1 VYNRFIFMLLPFLYD
16 NHPAGE
22 RKRVYSRP
30 DHSGLTRCCGWL
42 VVGVRKRE
50 KDNIRRP
57 RLDVSSVY
65 YKKHTVIGLDSP
77 LFLYT
82 HRKKKKIDKA

>member
-1 VYNRFIFMLLPFLYD
+1 MDDERGLIAFLLYD
-16 NHPAGE
+16 IHPAGE
-22 RKRVYSRP
+22 GKRVSSRL
-30 DHSGLTRCCGWL
+30 DRSGLTRRCGWL

-50 KDNIRRP
+50 KDSIRRP

-77 LFLYT
+77 LFLI
-82 HRKKKKIDKA
+82 HA